1 MLLSII
7 SSLLNFFNVIRFDFS
22 QEDVILCT
30 SVPSEPYLLLPL
42 SECYIYRFL
51 QSKIEKVNVRQKSV
65 ENRLRL
71 GHFQTVR
78 QGATFVENWVDGY
91 AFQELLK

>member
-1 MLLSII
+1 MNL
-7 SSLLNFFNVIRFDFS
+7 
-22 QEDVILCT
+22 
-30 SVPSEPYLLLPL
+30 
-42 SECYIYRFL
+42 
-51 QSKIEKVNVRQKSV
+51 RQKNV

-91 AFQELLK
+91 AFQELMKYVLCVFLQCFMLIFQNFIFSTLNVCVVTINNIMVPTKICEKFGKLLRSPVPHNVH

>member
-1 MLLSII
+1 VFLDGTLSVGFCSIKLLFMCNKWLHGNIMAAWQHNACG
-7 SSLLNFFNVIRFDFS
+7 SLF
-22 QEDVILCT
+22 
-30 SVPSEPYLLLPL
+30 
-42 SECYIYRFL
+42 
-51 QSKIEKVNVRQKSV
+51 QSKIEKVSIRQKNV

>member
-1 MLLSII
+1 MIALVYDLTVIYGMICII
-7 SSLLNFFNVIRFDFS
+7 NYSHHYQVNCSWVKN
-22 QEDVILCT
+22 
-30 SVPSEPYLLLPL
+30 
-42 SECYIYRFL
+42 L

-91 AFQELLK
+91 AFRDLMK